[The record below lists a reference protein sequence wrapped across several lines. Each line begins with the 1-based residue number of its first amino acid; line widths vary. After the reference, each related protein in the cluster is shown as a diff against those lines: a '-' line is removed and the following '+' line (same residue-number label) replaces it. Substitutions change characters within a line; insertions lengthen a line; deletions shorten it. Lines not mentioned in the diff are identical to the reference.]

1 MVTQQ
6 SFMTSKAGTNPTA
19 EYREKKSRFIAK
31 LAHVETLDEANA
43 FIASVKAEHPAAR
56 HHVPAW
62 VLSGGQTHSSD
73 DGEPHGTAGMP
84 ILQVLHDSGLR
95 DVCCVVTRYFGGILL
110 GIGGLVR
117 AYATSTQEAIEQARE
132 DNLLVEMTEVVDV
145 TLTVPYAKHDMVIH
159 LLETGGGLI
168 QNQDY
173 ATEVTVAARFRAG
186 TQDPTLQS
194 ITELMQG
201 KKIYIVGKPHFASL
215 G

>member
-145 TLTVPYAKHDMVIH
+145 TLTVPYALHDTVIH
-159 LLETGGGLI
+159 LLETGGGSI